1 MIRRPPRSTRTDTR
15 FPYTTLFRSAER
27 RHHAD
32 VGGTGLGH
40 RVAARPRSGGS
51 AVLDAPGNYLGPR
64 AHRGHRGPDS
74 AMTALAERAVS
85 FPCAEAELVGILNL
99 PAAAAR
105 RSGRRSVG
113 GQTHHDARPEHR

>member
-1 MIRRPPRSTRTDTR
+1 MIRRPPRSTRTDTL
-15 FPYTTLFRSAER
+15 FPYTTLFRS
-27 RHHAD
+27 D

-64 AHRGHRGPDS
+64 AHRGHRGPVS
-74 AMTALAERAVS
+74 AMTAVAERAVS
-85 FPCAEAELVGILNL
+85 FPCAAAELVGILHL

-105 RSGRRSVG
+105 PGVLIVVG
-113 GQTHHDARPEHR
+113 GPPYRPGRPRPFLPNHRAP